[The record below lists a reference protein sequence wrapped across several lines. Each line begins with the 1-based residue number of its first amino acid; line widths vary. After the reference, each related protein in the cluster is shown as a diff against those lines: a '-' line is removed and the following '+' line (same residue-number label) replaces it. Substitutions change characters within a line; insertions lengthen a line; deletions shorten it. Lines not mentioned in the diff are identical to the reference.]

1 MITVVVLTKNEEE
14 NLKRCLKSVSW
25 AGEILV
31 IDDNSIDKTP
41 QIAGSF
47 GAKVIKHPLGGDF
60 GQQRNFAL
68 RQVYT
73 EQGRSAKNDWV
84 FFLDADEE
92 VSGELKNEIL
102 VAINEAKQSKVAFYF
117 KRNDFFMGK
126 WLKHGEVGSLKI
138 LRLAK
143 KGAGNWKRRVDEIW
157 EIKKETK
164 VFKNPLLHYP
174 HPNLKQFLENINS
187 RSSLNAGVFFEE
199 NKKLNFFEWLKPIG
213 KFMQNYFFR
222 FGFLDGIR
230 GFIFAVL
237 MSFHSFMVRSKLY
250 LLWRKR

>member
-1 MITVVVLTKNEEE
+1 MITVIVLAKNEEE

-25 AGEILV
+25 ADEILV
-31 IDDNSIDKTP
+31 IDDNSIDKTAE
-41 QIAGSF
+41 IAGSF

-68 RQVYT
+68 
-73 EQGRSAKNDWV
+73 SKAKNDWV

-92 VSGELKNEIL
+92 VNGELKDEIL
-102 VAINEAKQSKVAFYF
+102 LAVNEAKQNKIAFYF

-126 WLKHGEVGSLKI
+126 WLKHGEAGNLKI

-143 KGAGNWKRRVDEIW
+143 KGAGDWKRKVDEIW
-157 EIKKETK
+157 EIKKETG
-164 VFKNPLLHYP
+164 VFGSPLLHYS
-174 HPNLKQFLENINS
+174 HPDLKHFLESINK
-187 RSSLNAGVFFEE
+187 RSTLNAGVFFEE
-199 NKKLNFFEWLKPIG
+199 NKKLNFYEWLKPIG
-213 KFMQNYFFR
+213 KFIQNYFFR
-222 FGFLDGIR
+222 LGFLDGIR

>member
-1 MITVVVLTKNEEE
+1 MISVVVLAKNEEE

-31 IDDNSIDKTP
+31 IDDNSSDKTAE
-41 QIAGSF
+41 IARSF
-47 GAKVIKHPLGGDF
+47 GAKVIKHPLNDDF

-68 RQVYT
+68 
-73 EQGRSAKNDWV
+73 SKAKNDWV

-92 VSGELKNEIL
+92 VSGELKDEIL
-102 VAINEAKQSKVAFYF
+102 LAINEAKQDKVAFYF

-126 WLKHGEVGSLKI
+126 WLKHGETGNLKI

-143 KGAGNWKRRVDEIW
+143 KGAGDWKRKVDEIW

-164 VFKNPLLHYP
+164 VFGNPLLHYP
-174 HPNLKQFLENINS
+174 HLNLRQFLESINR
-187 RSSLNAGVFFEE
+187 RSTLNAEVFFEE

-213 KFMQNYFFR
+213 KFVQNYFFR
-222 FGFLDGIR
+222 LGFLDGIQ

-250 LLWRKR
+250 LLWRKK